1 MTLQRKLQ
9 RKLTTLGLAILLGAA
24 LTHGQAGPDADR
36 RMNAGLQAA
45 GNAVASGAARYHL
58 LLGGSWLPG
67 EGTLAALM
75 DKIEQTRPSNPDEV
89 RAALRAMKIDGGM
102 PNRISMNVS
111 VAKQTQ
117 GTTFGER
124 VNAGPPRA
132 SAGGGAASAAYAAT
146 GRAPREIVILFCDDE
161 QQEQEAIR
169 LIPSQLQ
176 ALQTKGNESRT
187 IQDQSRGFTSI
198 IRRVNT
204 SGGRQWT
211 WVSGAVKP

>member
-1 MTLQRKLQ
+1 M
-9 RKLTTLGLAILLGAA
+9 
-24 LTHGQAGPDADR
+24 DR
-36 RMNAGLQAA
+36 
-45 GNAVASGAARYHL
+45 
-58 LLGGSWLPG
+58 
-67 EGTLAALM
+67 
-75 DKIEQTRPSNPDEV
+75 IEQTRPSNPDEV
-89 RAALRAMKIDGGM
+89 RAAIRAMKIDGGM

-111 VAKQTQ
+111 VGKQTQ
-117 GTTFGER
+117 GATFGER

-169 LIPSQLQ
+169 LIPSQLE
-176 ALQTKGNESRT
+176 ALQTKANGSRT